1 MRKHFLFHLL
11 TVVVTLL
18 LAGCSE
24 KEKEILVESIA
35 LSQPSAE
42 MELGET
48 LTLKATV
55 SPSNA
60 SYDGITW
67 TSTNP
72 KVASVTTSG
81 LVTALS
87 EGNTTITVMAGGR
100 TASCAITVVKG
111 FVAVTSISLN
121 KTSLEIIEGESETL
135 VATVFPDDATDK
147 TIIWT
152 SSNEAVI
159 TVKDGT
165 VTAIKEGESTV
176 SAKAGDKTASC
187 TVIVKKKVIAIDSIE
202 LNKTELI
209 LVEGESETLTATVKP
224 DDATDKSVS
233 WISTNESI
241 ATVDNSGKVT
251 AVKDGETTITATAG
265 EKSATCKVVVQ
276 KKVIAVES
284 VELSYELL
292 ELVEGDSKTLSA
304 IVKPDDATD
313 KSVTWTSSNS
323 GVATV
328 KDGVVTAIREG
339 EATITAK
346 AGDKSATC
354 KVVVSKKIIAV
365 ESITL
370 NKTELSLVEGN
381 TETLIAT
388 VTPDDATDKTVTWTS
403 SNTSVAL
410 VKDGVVTA
418 VKEGEATITAKAGD
432 KSATCKVVVSKK
444 IIAVESVVLNKTELT
459 LSESE
464 SEILSATILPEDA
477 TDKSVSWE
485 SSDKTVATVDGDGR
499 VTAIKKG
506 EALITAKVGEK
517 SASCKVT
524 VQSKVIAVESIEL
537 NQSELSL
544 YEGDTA
550 TLTATVK
557 PDNATDKTVTWTSSN
572 SSIVMVDSDGLV
584 KAISKG
590 SATITASAGGVSAMC
605 SVTVRDVTVAVT
617 GVSLDVTMFNLEIG
631 KTATLIATVRPSNA
645 TNKDVTWSSS
655 DTSIA
660 SVSSSGVVT
669 GKAEGTAT
677 ITVKTKDGA
686 KTATCWV
693 TVVSPRNTETIDD
706 GNEYTWD

>member
-1 MRKHFLFHLL
+1 MSKHFLFSFFSLAL
-11 TVVVTLL
+11 FLVT
-18 LAGCSE
+18 ACGE
-24 KEKEILVESIA
+24 KETVIDVQSIA
-35 LSQPSAE
+35 ISQPSAE
-42 MELGET
+42 MEIGET

-60 SYDGITW
+60 SYDGLNW

-72 KVASVTTSG
+72 KVASVSTSG

-111 FVAVTSISLN
+111 FIAVTSISLN
-121 KTSLEIIEGESETL
+121 KTSLEMVEGDSESL
-135 VATVFPDDATDK
+135 AASVLPDDATDK

-152 SSNEAVI
+152 SSNEAVV
-159 TVKDGT
+159 TVKDGK
-165 VTAIKEGESTV
+165 VTAVKEGEATI
-176 SAKAGDKTASC
+176 SAKAGNQTASC
-187 TVIVKKKVIAIDSIE
+187 KVLVKKKVVPVDSIE
-202 LNKTELI
+202 LSKTELV

-233 WISTNESI
+233 WKSTNESI
-241 ATVDNSGKVT
+241 ATVDITGKVT

-284 VELSYELL
+284 VELNDELL
-292 ELVEGDSKTLSA
+292 ELVEGS
-304 IVKPDDATD
+304 
-313 KSVTWTSSNS
+313 
-323 GVATV
+323 
-328 KDGVVTAIREG
+328 
-339 EATITAK
+339 
-346 AGDKSATC
+346 
-354 KVVVSKKIIAV
+354 
-365 ESITL
+365 
-370 NKTELSLVEGN
+370 

-388 VTPDDATDKTVTWTS
+388 VAPDDATDKTVTWAS
-403 SNTSVAL
+403 SNAGVAT
-410 VKDGVVTA
+410 VKDGFVSA
-418 VKEGEATITAKAGD
+418 IKEGEATITAKAGD

-459 LSESE
+459 LVEGE
-464 SEILSATILPEDA
+464 SEILIATILPEDA
-477 TDKSVSWE
+477 TDKSISWE
-485 SSDKTVATVDGDGR
+485 SSDKTIATVDSDGR
-499 VTAIKKG
+499 VTAIRKG

-572 SSIVMVDSDGLV
+572 PSIVMVDSDGLV

-655 DTSIA
+655 DISIA

-686 KTATCWV
+686 KTASCWV
-693 TVVSPRNTETIDD
+693 TVVSPRNTETIDE